1 MSNNMIKADKTILFK
16 LNVLYFV
23 IPRSI
28 MLSLIYKNYRK
39 KIKRKLWPG
48 KYCSWERFW
57 RHGGWKILS
66 KAIEM
71 SRVRT
76 KSTFG

>member
-1 MSNNMIKADKTILFK
+1 MQTGFQNMSNNMIKADKTILFK

-39 KIKRKLWPG
+39 KK
-48 KYCSWERFW
+48 
-57 RHGGWKILS
+57 
-66 KAIEM
+66 
-71 SRVRT
+71 SRENCDLVNT
-76 KSTFG
+76 VLEKDS

>member
-1 MSNNMIKADKTILFK
+1 MQTGFQNMSNNMIKADKTILFK

-39 KIKRKLWPG
+39 KNQ
-48 KYCSWERFW
+48 E
-57 RHGGWKILS
+57 KI
-66 KAIEM
+66 
-71 SRVRT
+71 VT
-76 KSTFG
+76 W